1 MQREDF
7 RALQESHVGKK
18 QLVMQQGEPGLSQGR
33 DKQHLPEMNSHYQ
46 KSITAKRLQ
55 GDLGLFFNTLV
66 SHKGLVN
73 ILCIIKFYSG
83 MNTSLREI
91 SALNGNCETWGRFK

>member
-7 RALQESHVGKK
+7 RALQESHVGKE

-33 DKQHLPEMNSHYQ
+33 DKQHLPEMSSHYQ
-46 KSITAKRLQ
+46 KSITEERLW
-55 GDLGLFFNTLV
+55 GDLGSFFNTLV

-83 MNTSLREI
+83 MNTSSREI
-91 SALNGNCETWGRFK
+91 SALYGNCETRGKI

>member
-18 QLVMQQGEPGLSQGR
+18 QLVMQQGEPVLSQGR